1 MTVGE
6 ILEKRIRALCKE
18 RGISISTLALMSGL
32 LHSTLDNIV
41 NGRSQNPGF
50 KTLMYIANA
59 LSMTPAELVDIPEIN
74 DYLKDGEPDS
84 DDI

>member
-6 ILEKRIRALCKE
+6 ILEKRIRTLCKE
-18 RGISISTLALMSGL
+18 RGISITTLALMP
-32 LHSTLDNIV
+32 HSTLDNIV

-59 LSMTPAELVDIPEIN
+59 LSMTPAELVNIPEIN